1 MIGVRLVFKLYIFV
15 AEIST
20 LKRFNPG
27 CLMTGLI
34 VCGAILFEGISTTV
48 ALAAVAVL
56 GYLVGLRRRHQAEL
70 EQVES
75 ELSHQLQRALENSR
89 KLENITDGLLKATR
103 EALRQ
108 SGRLRE
114 AGHARL
120 APHASTTPASNAH
133 AGSVLKRV

>member
-1 MIGVRLVFKLYIFV
+1 
-15 AEIST
+15 
-20 LKRFNPG
+20 
-27 CLMTGLI
+27 
-34 VCGAILFEGISTTV
+34 
-48 ALAAVAVL
+48 
-56 GYLVGLRRRHQAEL
+56 L